1 MKKNG
6 TDGGAAGAGGKLS
19 AANKDA
25 LHGKQ
30 NGSDSSSEE
39 DVDAEELRLLLKSEK
54 SLGSAR
60 EERNLLENLDKKG
73 ITQMELFQKTLTTLH
88 KLPPRRTHF
97 NLTSCFCLLLLI
109 SLEVQEEEKA

>member
-1 MKKNG
+1 MMKKNG
-6 TDGGAAGAGGKLS
+6 ADGGATGGKLS

-73 ITQMELFQKTLTTLH
+73 ITHTHTQMKLYKKTFTTL
-88 KLPPRRTHF
+88 
-97 NLTSCFCLLLLI
+97 SCLLG
-109 SLEVQEEEKA
+109 